1 MHIHAGVEVGM
12 ALVVAHGAA
21 EALAPFAGNPLA
33 CLVREPHAFAATAG
47 TILRSPMGIDFH
59 AHHAFCIRF
68 FSGQVVDFAFQLV
81 GLFTIEPP
89 GFASPLWLDRA

>member
-1 MHIHAGVEVGM
+1 MKDFFVSLLIRIHRDEAGQGLVEYLLVL
-12 ALVVAHGAA
+12 ALV
-21 EALAPFAGNPLA
+21 
-33 CLVREPHAFAATAG
+33 AFAATAG

-68 FSGQVVDFAFQLV
+68 FSGQLVDFAFQLV

-89 GFASPLWLDRA
+89 RFASPL